1 MSATIP
7 SRSPDIHAWLRYH
20 GLDPALVYRVE
31 VVIPVDDVGTMTVY
45 EYKVNADGDR
55 YLDQETQQPATRA
68 HSVSLKAL
76 PPTSIVRI
84 PGSERDPDPPVHLA
98 DASSFGSSNREY
110 LRKM

>member
-1 MSATIP
+1 
-7 SRSPDIHAWLRYH
+7 
-20 GLDPALVYRVE
+20 
-31 VVIPVDDVGTMTVY
+31 VIPVDDVGTMTVY
-45 EYKVNADGDR
+45 EYKVNAACHK
-55 YLDQETQQPATRA
+55 YLDPETLDAATRA
-68 HSVSLKAL
+68 YSVSLRAL